1 MKISAIYEKKK
12 TVFSLEVFPPKK
24 TSSVESIYDTL
35 NGLRGINPDFISV
48 TYGAGG
54 NTADSNTRNIAEIIK
69 KEYGIE
75 SMAHL
80 TCVSTTYSD
89 AGIILNDFS
98 EHGIENI
105 LALRGDISPDHPP
118 KHDFSHASDL
128 AVFIKENGD
137 FDIGGA
143 CYPET
148 HAEAENSEKDIE
160 NLKIK
165 IDSGVTFLISQLF
178 FNNRHF
184 YDFSD
189 KLVKAGIN
197 VPVSAGIMPVMNKKQ
212 IERMVTM
219 CGASIPNKLSK
230 FMMKYADD
238 AESLKS
244 AGIEYAVEQIEE
256 LVSFGVRGIHLYTM
270 NNPEVGNKIYNSI
283 KGLL

>member
-1 MKISAIYEKKK
+1 MKISTIYEKKR

-24 TSSVESIYDTL
+24 TSSVDSIYETL
-35 NGLRGINPDFISV
+35 DGLRGINPDFISV

-54 NTADSNTRNIAEIIK
+54 NIADSNTRNIAEIIK

-89 AGIILNDFS
+89 AGIILDDFS

-128 AVFIKENGD
+128 AAFIKKNGA

-165 IDSGVTFLISQLF
+165 IESGVTFLISQLF

-189 KLVKAGIN
+189 KIVKAGIN

-230 FMMKYADD
+230 LMMKYADD
-238 AESLKS
+238 SESLKS
-244 AGIEYAVEQIEE
+244 AGIEYAVGQIEE
-256 LVSFGVRGIHLYTM
+256 LVSNGVRGIHLYTM

-283 KGLL
+283 KNIL

>member
-1 MKISAIYEKKK
+1 MRISSIYEKKK

-24 TSSVESIYDTL
+24 TSSVESIYETL
-35 NGLRGINPDFISV
+35 DGLRGINPDFISV

-118 KHDFSHASDL
+118 KNDFSHASDL
-128 AVFIKENGD
+128 AVFIKNNGS

-148 HAEAENSEKDIE
+148 HAEAESSDRDIE

-165 IDSGVTFLISQLF
+165 IDSGVTFLVSQLF

-184 YDFSD
+184 YDFSN
-189 KLVKAGIN
+189 KIVKAGIN

-230 FMMKYADD
+230 LMMKYADD

-270 NNPEVGNKIYNSI
+270 NNPEVGNSIYNSI
-283 KGLL
+283 KYLL